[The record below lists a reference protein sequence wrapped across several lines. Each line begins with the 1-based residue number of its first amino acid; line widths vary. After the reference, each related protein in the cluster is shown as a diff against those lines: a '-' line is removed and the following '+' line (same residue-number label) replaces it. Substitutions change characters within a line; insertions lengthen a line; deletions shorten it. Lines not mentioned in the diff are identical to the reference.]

1 MFDESREQ
9 FRKSYVAGGDAYHRA
24 RDDRRA
30 YIAMVLIILLGSL
43 LFELLAHYT
52 AWSFF
57 PRIVA
62 SVVAIVIAQYLANR
76 PFNQKTP
83 NAG

>member
-9 FRKSYVAGGDAYHRA
+9 FRKSYVAGGDAYHCV
-24 RDDRRA
+24 RDDRRK
-30 YIAMVLIILLGSL
+30 YIALVVIILLGSL
-43 LFELLAHYT
+43 LFDLLAHYT
-52 AWSFF
+52 TWSFV

-62 SVVAIVIAQYLANR
+62 SVAAIVLAQYLANR
-76 PFNQKTP
+76 LFNQKHP